1 MVSDILV
8 FKVQLVYRDS
18 AVKWLHYQKYWTGFS
33 FYVGYFEESSWE
45 QIINDEEVKIW
56 AGFFSLRGKRK
67 GNKRNPLDGCS
78 KTCMGKKKQEA
89 TGGIYATE
97 WWSNN
102 HRSMEGKRIVPG
114 RRWTASAGPTCD
126 RVFIRAAPAGWE
138 NWRPAV
144 GANCGHKTT

>member
-78 KTCMGKKKQEA
+78 KTCMGEKKARSNRRNICNRMMEQQSSEN
-89 TGGIYATE
+89 GGKTHST
-97 WWSNN
+97 WSAMN
-102 HRSMEGKRIVPG
+102 RKR
-114 RRWTASAGPTCD
+114 
-126 RVFIRAAPAGWE
+126 
-138 NWRPAV
+138 
-144 GANCGHKTT
+144 GANVW

>member
-78 KTCMGKKKQEA
+78 KTCMGKKSKKQQEEYMQQNDGA
-89 TGGIYATE
+89 TIIGA
-97 WWSNN
+97 W
-102 HRSMEGKRIVPG
+102 R
-114 RRWTASAGPTCD
+114 
-126 RVFIRAAPAGWE
+126 E
-138 NWRPAV
+138 NA
-144 GANCGHKTT
+144 